1 MCASIHSFLS
11 STMVFLDPPSATLS
25 LLRDSLPDSY
35 VDKVAN
41 PEAQLQP
48 TDDTTAHYGEDDEVL
63 AYVASLAAALS
74 KTNDFSP
81 DTWKDSLGPYLST
94 LPSLEGDEA
103 AHELI
108 DRFRSAAEKAA
119 IGEEADTED
128 EEDDFGGEVLTNIRF
143 SLAYGGKILL
153 HQTKLRLR
161 RGHKYVLLGQNG

>member
-1 MCASIHSFLS
+1 
-11 STMVFLDPPSATLS
+11 MVFLDPPSATLS

-41 PEAQLQP
+41 PEAHLQP
-48 TDDTTAHYGEDDEVL
+48 TDEAHYGEDDEVL
-63 AYVASLAAALS
+63 AYVSSIAAALS

-81 DTWKDSLGPYLST
+81 DAWNDSLGPYLST
-94 LPSLEGDEA
+94 LPSLESDDA
-103 AHELI
+103 AHDLI